1 MKKKIYVIGV
11 GLIGGSFAID
21 MRKLFPKSTIIGIDH
36 SEIHL
41 QKALDLKLIDETSEL
56 SKINN
61 PDIIVISVPVKS
73 ILNILPIVLKS
84 VNNNSLV
91 IDFGSTKKNICQIVK
106 DHPNRQNFLATH
118 PIAGTEFSGPAAAHE
133 GLFEGKNIIICD
145 KDKTDKSILERGLKI
160 FNLMKMKI
168 GYMDSDSHD
177 KHIAYVSHLSH
188 ISSFMLGKTVMDEEK
203 NEKNIFDMAGSG
215 FESTVRL
222 AKSSPNMWAPIF
234 LQNKTNL
241 VKALDN
247 YIKNINDLKSKIEND
262 NKNSILID
270 LNNINRIKKI
280 LGGIKN
286 NNEK

>member
-21 MRKLFPKSTIIGIDH
+21 MRKLFPKSTIIGIDR

-41 QKALDLKLIDETSEL
+41 QKALELKLIDETSEL

-61 PDIIVISVPVKS
+61 PDIIAISVPVKS

-91 IDFGSTKKNICQIVK
+91 IDFGSTKKSICQIVK

-145 KDKTDKSILERGLKI
+145 KDKTDKSILELGLKI

-222 AKSSPNMWAPIF
+222 AKSSPEMWTDIF
-234 LQNKTNL
+234 EDNKKNIIKSLDDYIKNL
-241 VKALDN
+241 AHINSLIKKDKFEDVKSQLKSAN
-247 YIKNINDLKSKIEND
+247 YIKTILKGIN
-262 NKNSILID
+262 
-270 LNNINRIKKI
+270 
-280 LGGIKN
+280 
-286 NNEK
+286 

>member
-21 MRKLFPKSTIIGIDH
+21 MRKLFPKSTIIGIDK

-41 QKALDLKLIDETSEL
+41 EKALELKLIDKTSEL

-61 PDIIVISVPVKS
+61 PDIIVISVAVKS

-91 IDFGSTKKNICQIVK
+91 IDFGSTKKSICQIVK

-145 KDKTDKSILERGLKI
+145 KDKTDKSILELALKI

-168 GYMDSDSHD
+168 GYMDSYSHD

-222 AKSSPNMWAPIF
+222 AKSSPEMWTDIF
-234 LQNKTNL
+234 EDNKKNIIKSLDDYIENL
-241 VKALDN
+241 AHINSLIKKDRFDEVESQLKSTN
-247 YIKNINDLKSKIEND
+247 YIKTILKGIN
-262 NKNSILID
+262 
-270 LNNINRIKKI
+270 
-280 LGGIKN
+280 
-286 NNEK
+286 

>member
-11 GLIGGSFAID
+11 GLIGSSFAIEIK
-21 MRKLFPKSTIIGIDH
+21 KLFPKSIIIGVDK

-41 QKALDLKLIDETSEL
+41 EKALELEIIDEKSTL
-56 SKINN
+56 CQINN
-61 PDIIVISVPVKS
+61 PDIIIVSVPVKS
-73 ILNILPIVLKS
+73 IINILPTVLKS

-91 IDFGSTKKNICQIVK
+91 IDFGSTKKSICQIVK

-145 KDKTDKSILERGLKI
+145 KHKTDKSKLELGLKI

-222 AKSSPNMWAPIF
+222 AKSSPEMWTDIF
-234 LQNKTNL
+234 EDNKKNIIKSLDDYIENL
-241 VKALDN
+241 V
-247 YIKNINDLKSKIEND
+247 YINSLIKKDRFDEVESQLKSTNHIKT
-262 NKNSILID
+262 ILKG
-270 LNNINRIKKI
+270 IN
-280 LGGIKN
+280 
-286 NNEK
+286 

>member
-21 MRKLFPKSTIIGIDH
+21 MRKLFPKSTIIGIDK

-41 QKALDLKLIDETSEL
+41 QKALELKLIDETSEL

-222 AKSSPNMWAPIF
+222 AKSSPEMWTDIF
-234 LQNKTNL
+234 E
-241 VKALDN
+241 DN
-247 YIKNINDLKSKIEND
+247 
-262 NKNSILID
+262 
-270 LNNINRIKKI
+270 KKI
-280 LGGIKN
+280 LLN
-286 NNEK
+286 H

>member
-21 MRKLFPKSTIIGIDH
+21 MRKLFPKSTIIGIDK

-41 QKALDLKLIDETSEL
+41 QKALELKLIDETSEL

-91 IDFGSTKKNICQIVK
+91 IDFGSTKKSICQIVK

-118 PIAGTEFSGPAAAHE
+118 PIAGTEFSGPVAAHE

-145 KDKTDKSILERGLKI
+145 KHKTDKSILERGLKI

-203 NEKNIFDMAGSG
+203 NE
-215 FESTVRL
+215 
-222 AKSSPNMWAPIF
+222 
-234 LQNKTNL
+234 
-241 VKALDN
+241 
-247 YIKNINDLKSKIEND
+247 
-262 NKNSILID
+262 
-270 LNNINRIKKI
+270 
-280 LGGIKN
+280 
-286 NNEK
+286 

>member
-11 GLIGGSFAID
+11 GLIGSSFAIEIK
-21 MRKLFPKSTIIGIDH
+21 KLFPKSIIIGVDK

-41 QKALDLKLIDETSEL
+41 EKALELEIIDEKSTL
-56 SKINN
+56 CQINN
-61 PDIIVISVPVKS
+61 PDIIIVSVPVKS
-73 ILNILPIVLKS
+73 IINILPTVLKS

-91 IDFGSTKKNICQIVK
+91 IDFGSTKKSICQIVK

-118 PIAGTEFSGPAAAHE
+118 PIAGTEFSGPVAAHE

-145 KDKTDKSILERGLKI
+145 KHKTDKSKLELGLKI

-222 AKSSPNMWAPIF
+222 AKSSPEMWTDIF
-234 LQNKTNL
+234 EDNK
-241 VKALDN
+241 
-247 YIKNINDLKSKIEND
+247 KNIFKSLDDYIENLAHINSLIKKDRFDEVESQLKSTNHIKT
-262 NKNSILID
+262 ILKG
-270 LNNINRIKKI
+270 IN
-280 LGGIKN
+280 
-286 NNEK
+286 

>member
-21 MRKLFPKSTIIGIDH
+21 MRKLFPKSTIIGIDN

-41 QKALDLKLIDETSEL
+41 KKALELKLIDETSEL

-91 IDFGSTKKNICQIVK
+91 IDFGSTKKSICQIVK

-118 PIAGTEFSGPAAAHE
+118 PIAGTEFSGPEAAYE

-145 KDKTDKSILERGLKI
+145 KHKTDKSILERGLKI

-222 AKSSPNMWAPIF
+222 AKSSPEMWTDIF
-234 LQNKTNL
+234 EDNKKNIIKSLDDYIENL
-241 VKALDN
+241 AHINSLIKKDRFDEVESQLKSTN
-247 YIKNINDLKSKIEND
+247 YIKTILKGIN
-262 NKNSILID
+262 
-270 LNNINRIKKI
+270 
-280 LGGIKN
+280 
-286 NNEK
+286 

>member
-21 MRKLFPKSTIIGIDH
+21 MRKLFPRSTIIGIDK

-41 QKALDLKLIDETSEL
+41 EKALELRLIDETSEL

-61 PDIIVISVPVKS
+61 PDIIIISVPVKS

-91 IDFGSTKKNICQIVK
+91 IDFGSTKKSICQIVK

-145 KDKTDKSILERGLKI
+145 KHKTDKSILELGLKI

-168 GYMDSDSHD
+168 GYMDSASHD

-222 AKSSPNMWAPIF
+222 AKSSPEMWTDIF
-234 LQNKTNL
+234 EDNKKNIIKSLDDYIENL
-241 VKALDN
+241 AYINSLIKKDRFDEVESQLKSTN
-247 YIKNINDLKSKIEND
+247 YIKTILKGIN
-262 NKNSILID
+262 
-270 LNNINRIKKI
+270 
-280 LGGIKN
+280 
-286 NNEK
+286 

>member
-21 MRKLFPKSTIIGIDH
+21 MRKLFPKSTIIGIDK

-41 QKALDLKLIDETSEL
+41 QKALELKLIDETSEL
-56 SKINN
+56 LKINN

-91 IDFGSTKKNICQIVK
+91 IDFGSTKKSICQIVK
-106 DHPNRQNFLATH
+106 EHPNRQNFLATH
-118 PIAGTEFSGPAAAHE
+118 PIAGTELSGPAAAHE

-145 KDKTDKSILERGLKI
+145 KHKTDKSILELGLKI

-222 AKSSPNMWAPIF
+222 AKSSPEMWTDI
-234 LQNKTNL
+234 LEDNKKNIIKSLDDYIENL
-241 VKALDN
+241 AYINSLIKKDRFDEVESQLKSTN
-247 YIKNINDLKSKIEND
+247 YIKTILKGIN
-262 NKNSILID
+262 
-270 LNNINRIKKI
+270 
-280 LGGIKN
+280 
-286 NNEK
+286 

>member
-21 MRKLFPKSTIIGIDH
+21 IRKLFPKSTIIGIDM

-41 QKALDLKLIDETSEL
+41 QKALELKLIDEISTV

-61 PDIIVISVPVKS
+61 PYIIAISVPVKS
-73 ILNILPIVLKS
+73 ILNILPIVLKF

-91 IDFGSTKKNICQIVK
+91 IDFGSTKKSICQIVK
-106 DHPNRQNFLATH
+106 GHPNRQNFLATH
-118 PIAGTEFSGPAAAHE
+118 PIAGTEFSGPTAAHA

-145 KDKTDKSILERGLKI
+145 KDKTDKSKLELGLKI

-168 GYMDSDSHD
+168 SYMDSDSHD

-188 ISSFMLGKTVMDEEK
+188 ISSFMLGKTVIDEEK

-222 AKSSPNMWAPIF
+222 AKSSPEMWTDIF
-234 LQNKTNL
+234 EDNKKNIIKSLDDYIKNL
-241 VKALDN
+241 AHINSLIKKDKFEDVKSQLKSAN
-247 YIKNINDLKSKIEND
+247 YIKTILKGIN
-262 NKNSILID
+262 
-270 LNNINRIKKI
+270 
-280 LGGIKN
+280 
-286 NNEK
+286 

>member
-21 MRKLFPKSTIIGIDH
+21 MRKLFPKSTIIGIDK

-41 QKALDLKLIDETSEL
+41 QKALELKLIDETSEL

-91 IDFGSTKKNICQIVK
+91 IDFGSTKKSICQIVK

-118 PIAGTEFSGPAAAHE
+118 PIAGTEFSGPVAAHE

-145 KDKTDKSILERGLKI
+145 KHKTDKSILERGLKI

-222 AKSSPNMWAPIF
+222 AKSSPEMWTYIF
-234 LQNKTNL
+234 EDNKKNIIKSLDDYIENL
-241 VKALDN
+241 AHINSLIKKDRFDEVESQLKSTN
-247 YIKNINDLKSKIEND
+247 YIKTILKGIN
-262 NKNSILID
+262 
-270 LNNINRIKKI
+270 
-280 LGGIKN
+280 
-286 NNEK
+286 

>member
-1 MKKKIYVIGV
+1 MKKKIYMIGV

-21 MRKLFPKSTIIGIDH
+21 MRKLFPKSTIIGIDK

-41 QKALDLKLIDETSEL
+41 QKALELKLIDETSEL

-84 VNNNSLV
+84 VNINSLV
-91 IDFGSTKKNICQIVK
+91 IDFGSTKKSICQIVK

-118 PIAGTEFSGPAAAHE
+118 PIAGTEFSGPAAAHD

-145 KDKTDKSILERGLKI
+145 KDKTDKSILELGLKI

-222 AKSSPNMWAPIF
+222 AKSSPEMWTDIF
-234 LQNKTNL
+234 EDNKKNIIKSLDDYIENL
-241 VKALDN
+241 AHINSLIKKDKFDEVESQLKSTN
-247 YIKNINDLKSKIEND
+247 YIKTILKGIN
-262 NKNSILID
+262 
-270 LNNINRIKKI
+270 
-280 LGGIKN
+280 
-286 NNEK
+286 

>member
-36 SEIHL
+36 SEIRL
-41 QKALDLKLIDETSEL
+41 QKAFDLKLIDETSEL

-91 IDFGSTKKNICQIVK
+91 IDFGSTKKSICQIIK

-145 KDKTDKSILERGLKI
+145 KDKTDKSILELGLKI

-222 AKSSPNMWAPIF
+222 AKSSPEMWTDIF
-234 LQNKTNL
+234 EDNKKNIIKSLDDYIENL
-241 VKALDN
+241 AHINSLIKKDQFEDVKSQLKSAN
-247 YIKNINDLKSKIEND
+247 YIKTILKGIN
-262 NKNSILID
+262 
-270 LNNINRIKKI
+270 
-280 LGGIKN
+280 
-286 NNEK
+286 

>member
-21 MRKLFPKSTIIGIDH
+21 MRKLFPKSTIIGIDN

-41 QKALDLKLIDETSEL
+41 QKALELKLIDETSEL

-84 VNNNSLV
+84 VNINSLV
-91 IDFGSTKKNICQIVK
+91 IDFGSTKKSICQIVK

-145 KDKTDKSILERGLKI
+145 KDKTDKSILELGLKI

-222 AKSSPNMWAPIF
+222 AKSSPEMWTDIF
-234 LQNKTNL
+234 EDNKKNIIKSLDDYIENL
-241 VKALDN
+241 AHINSLIKKDRFDEVESQLKSTN
-247 YIKNINDLKSKIEND
+247 YIKTILKGIN
-262 NKNSILID
+262 
-270 LNNINRIKKI
+270 
-280 LGGIKN
+280 
-286 NNEK
+286 

>member
-21 MRKLFPKSTIIGIDH
+21 MRKLFPKSTIIGIDN

-41 QKALDLKLIDETSEL
+41 QKALELKLIDETSEL
-56 SKINN
+56 PKIYN
-61 PDIIVISVPVKS
+61 PDIIAISVPVKS

-91 IDFGSTKKNICQIVK
+91 IDFGSTKTSICKIVK

-118 PIAGTEFSGPAAAHE
+118 PIAGTEFSGPTAAHE

-145 KDKTDKSILERGLKI
+145 KDKTDKLILELGLKI

-222 AKSSPNMWAPIF
+222 AKSSPEMWTDIF
-234 LQNKTNL
+234 EDNKKNIVRSLDDYIENL
-241 VKALDN
+241 VYINSLIKKDRFNEVESQLKSTN
-247 YIKNINDLKSKIEND
+247 YIK
-262 NKNSILID
+262 SILKG
-270 LNNINRIKKI
+270 IN
-280 LGGIKN
+280 
-286 NNEK
+286 

>member
-21 MRKLFPKSTIIGIDH
+21 MRKLFPKSTIIGIDK

-41 QKALDLKLIDETSEL
+41 QKALELKLIDETSEL

-91 IDFGSTKKNICQIVK
+91 IDFGSTKKSICQIVK

-118 PIAGTEFSGPAAAHE
+118 PIAGTEFSGPVAAHE

-145 KDKTDKSILERGLKI
+145 KHKTDKSILERGLKI

-203 NEKNIFDMAGSG
+203 NQKNIFDMAGSG

-222 AKSSPNMWAPIF
+222 AKSSPEMWTDIF
-234 LQNKTNL
+234 EDNKKNIIKSLDDYIENL
-241 VKALDN
+241 AHINSLIKKDRFDEVESQLKSTN
-247 YIKNINDLKSKIEND
+247 YIKTILKGIN
-262 NKNSILID
+262 
-270 LNNINRIKKI
+270 
-280 LGGIKN
+280 
-286 NNEK
+286 

>member
-21 MRKLFPKSTIIGIDH
+21 MRKLFPKSTIIGIDN

-41 QKALDLKLIDETSEL
+41 QKALELKLIDETSEL

-91 IDFGSTKKNICQIVK
+91 IDFGSTKKSICQIVK

-145 KDKTDKSILERGLKI
+145 KHKTDKSILELGLKI

-222 AKSSPNMWAPIF
+222 AKSSPEMWTDIF
-234 LQNKTNL
+234 EDNKKNIIKSLDDYIENL
-241 VKALDN
+241 AHINSLIKKDRFDEVESQLKSTN
-247 YIKNINDLKSKIEND
+247 YIKTILKGIN
-262 NKNSILID
+262 
-270 LNNINRIKKI
+270 
-280 LGGIKN
+280 
-286 NNEK
+286 

>member
-21 MRKLFPKSTIIGIDH
+21 IRKLFPKSTIIGIDK

-41 QKALDLKLIDETSEL
+41 QKALELKLIDETSTV

-91 IDFGSTKKNICQIVK
+91 IDFGSTKKSICQIVK

-145 KDKTDKSILERGLKI
+145 KHKTDKSKLELGLKI

-222 AKSSPNMWAPIF
+222 AKSSPEMWTDIF
-234 LQNKTNL
+234 EDNK
-241 VKALDN
+241 
-247 YIKNINDLKSKIEND
+247 KNIIKSLDDYIENLAHINSLIKKDRFDEVESQLKSTNHIKT
-262 NKNSILID
+262 ILKG
-270 LNNINRIKKI
+270 IN
-280 LGGIKN
+280 
-286 NNEK
+286 

>member
-21 MRKLFPKSTIIGIDH
+21 MRKLFPKSTIIGIDK

-41 QKALDLKLIDETSEL
+41 QKALELKLIDETSEL
-56 SKINN
+56 LKINN

-91 IDFGSTKKNICQIVK
+91 IDFGSTKKSICQIVK
-106 DHPNRQNFLATH
+106 EHPNRQNFLATH
-118 PIAGTEFSGPAAAHE
+118 PIAGTELSGPAAAHE

-145 KDKTDKSILERGLKI
+145 KDKTDKSILELGLKI

-222 AKSSPNMWAPIF
+222 AKSSPEMWTDI
-234 LQNKTNL
+234 LEDNK
-241 VKALDN
+241 
-247 YIKNINDLKSKIEND
+247 KNIIKSLDDYIENLAYI
-262 NKNSILID
+262 NSL
-270 LNNINRIKKI
+270 IKKD
-280 LGGIKN
+280 
-286 NNEK
+286 

>member
-21 MRKLFPKSTIIGIDH
+21 MRKLFPKSTIIGIDK

-41 QKALDLKLIDETSEL
+41 QKALELKLIDETSEL
-56 SKINN
+56 PKINN
-61 PDIIVISVPVKS
+61 PDIIAISVPVKS

-91 IDFGSTKKNICQIVK
+91 IDFGSTKKSICKIVK

-145 KDKTDKSILERGLKI
+145 KDKTDKLILELGLKI

-222 AKSSPNMWAPIF
+222 AKSSPEMWTDIF
-234 LQNKTNL
+234 EDNKKNIVKSLDDYIENL
-241 VKALDN
+241 VYINSLIKKDRFNEVESQLKSIN
-247 YIKNINDLKSKIEND
+247 YIKTILKGIN
-262 NKNSILID
+262 
-270 LNNINRIKKI
+270 
-280 LGGIKN
+280 
-286 NNEK
+286 

>member
-21 MRKLFPKSTIIGIDH
+21 MRKLFPKSTIIGIDK

-41 QKALDLKLIDETSEL
+41 QKALELKLIDETSEL

-91 IDFGSTKKNICQIVK
+91 IDFGSTKKSICQIVK

-222 AKSSPNMWAPIF
+222 AKSSPEMWTDIF
-234 LQNKTNL
+234 EDNK
-241 VKALDN
+241 
-247 YIKNINDLKSKIEND
+247 KNIIKSLDDYIENLAHINSLIKKDRFDEVESQLKSTNHIKT
-262 NKNSILID
+262 ILKG
-270 LNNINRIKKI
+270 IN
-280 LGGIKN
+280 
-286 NNEK
+286 